1 MKRNYTE
8 SEKSE
13 ITELMRTTNNKVMHR
28 KYQVIHL
35 HMNGY
40 KNIRIAEI
48 TTLDVQTVGIY
59 INTYNKLGVTG
70 LIPKKPSGRPPF
82 LTKGQEQ
89 LLYETISTKSPD
101 DVGFEGIM
109 NWTSKLAC
117 QWVSKEFG
125 VQYSAN
131 GMLDMFHRLNLSY
144 TRPTYVL
151 AKADSKKQ
159 EQFKDD
165 FGAIKKTN
173 RWQN

>member
-40 KNIRIAEI
+40 KNTKIAEI
-48 TTLDVQTVGIY
+48 TTLNVQTVGIY
-59 INTYNKLGVTG
+59 INTYKQLGVVG
-70 LIPKKPSGRPPF
+70 LKPKKSSGRPHL
-82 LTKGQEQ
+82 LTKEQEQ
-89 LLYETISTKSPD
+89 LLYETISAKNPD
-101 DVGFEGIM
+101 DVGFDGIM
-109 NWTSKLAC
+109 NWTSKFAC
-117 QWVSKEFG
+117 QWVLKEFG
-125 VQYSAN
+125 IQYSTN
-131 GMLDMFHRLNLSY
+131 GMLDMFHRLGLSY

-151 AKADSKKQ
+151 AKADPKKQ
-159 EQFKDD
+159 EQFKED
-165 FGAIKKTN
+165 FEVIKKTH